1 MLSLQFMKI
10 RNTMIVEGNNFQDG
24 CVFLVDKPLEWT
36 SFDVVNFLRI
46 QICRALGV
54 KKFKVGHAGTLD
66 PLATG
71 LLLICTGEKTKVI
84 EQLQNCD
91 KEYTGRLKLGATT
104 PSYDGE
110 TEENQHFDIETIT
123 AEMLHQAARRLTG
136 HIKQIPPIFS
146 AIKISGKNAYIHA
159 RKGHELKM
167 AARSITIHRFEIT
180 EINLP
185 YVSFRV
191 HCSKGTYIRSLAH
204 DFGKLLD
211 NGAYL
216 VALRRTKIGNYN
228 VVDAATVEEMK
239 NILSE
244 KNTNDT
250 EEATSQ

>member
-1 MLSLQFMKI
+1 MNNNLHSL
-10 RNTMIVEGNNFQDG
+10 
-24 CVFLVDKPLEWT
+24 FLVDKPLTWT

-71 LLLICTGEKTKVI
+71 LLLICTGKKTKEI

-91 KEYTGRLKLGATT
+91 KEYTGTLKLGATT

-110 TEENQHFDIETIT
+110 TGENQHFDIEHIT
-123 AEMLHQAARRLTG
+123 TEMLCQAARQLTG
-136 HIKQIPPIFS
+136 RIEQVPPIFS
-146 AIKISGKNAYIHA
+146 AIKIGGKNAYIHA
-159 RKGHELKM
+159 RKGHDLEIP
-167 AARSITIHRFEIT
+167 ARPITIHSFELT

-191 HCSKGTYIRSLAH
+191 QCSKGAYIRSLAH
-204 DFGKLLD
+204 DFGKILN

-216 VALRRTKIGNYN
+216 TALRRTKIGDYSID
-228 VVDAATVEEMK
+228 DAATLEEMK
-239 NILSE
+239 E
-244 KNTNDT
+244 KIVELFIEHKNETV
-250 EEATSQ
+250 